1 MDLGYEHPAVLL
13 SVEISE
19 VVQKLRRYLGKSSD
33 SFKRTTK
40 KLDVVEDKL
49 RFLRLDSLQRVK
61 PAPAWLQDLNKAA
74 QDAKGLLDDME
85 SEVKAPDSSISD
97 VMNWLSSDDRNMIR
111 MVYVISKLAS
121 ACSQGKSIVDTPP
134 LNESALGD
142 EKEDKIAS
150 SSVAMTRQDKSFL
163 GDDFLIGRDEEI
175 AMIRDMVLDNAQYV
189 PTEITL
195 KIREE
200 AEKLHV
206 PHKGWITETLHK
218 IDMSKWTQQAIEV
231 SPHPENEKS
240 NKVEYIRH
248 PHDSAVTYLRNPA
261 VIPIVGISG
270 VGKSAL
276 AKFIFDDANV
286 REHFGDIS
294 AWVYMTDRTDQ
305 LVTIEQIIYS
315 FNPKDNISYM
325 TSLDSAYSQ
334 LQDIIEGKRFLLVL
348 DDVWNEICVLWNDL
362 RSVLSKGAPGSVVLV
377 TTQLYSVANFVG
389 TAGPVI
395 LDPLQSDDSWALLRR
410 YAFVEP
416 CRSLSTEGL
425 KEIGRKISHRLHGL
439 PLSIKVTGATLRS
452 QLEEADWREI
462 LNSWWWNVS
471 DDNFAIRIISSL
483 GSCYSALPGYL
494 RQCFVYCSIFPRN
507 YVFEKDN
514 LVQMWI
520 ANGFIQLDSSSGVKR
535 LEDVGG
541 EWFYELVNRAF
552 LQPSAR
558 KTEYIIHD
566 LVWDFASALSSDE
579 YHGIDN
585 KVRGVSQDVR
595 YLSVDMDALDTLP
608 DKFKTEQLRTFMLL
622 DGSHQPSN
630 NETHLPLSNFLCNSK
645 SLRLLAFS
653 SRSYKWLGRTS
664 ALSNVI
670 SSTKHLRYLDLS
682 FTGIAKLPNSVCSL
696 CHLQVLG
703 LRGCTF
709 GKLPGDMNF
718 LINLR
723 HLHASSGTIAQI
735 NGIGKLTKLQE
746 LHEFH
751 IKAEEGHGITELSDM
766 NDLGGSLCISHLE
779 MVTDPAEALQAN
791 IVEKDYITALELRWS
806 YTLPDL
812 SKSILGCLSPPR
824 YLQELKLYGYSGFEL
839 PDWVGQLKHVRVV
852 EISWCK
858 NLNVL
863 PPLGQLEHLQKL
875 KLDGLPSIKD
885 INSDI
890 CGTSNVV
897 FWSLEE
903 LSFEYMENWES
914 WTYAGSSDFIRNLKK
929 LKILSCEKLR
939 KVPFESLGLATKEII
954 IKWCDPYDDT
964 FSRYLQGLNGLT
976 RLEVGGS
983 RRCKLIIPC
992 KQLMSLEYL
1001 HIQGFGDVCI
1011 KSGLWYIKNL
1021 KNILIIDCSTVVTD
1035 SNEESAQEDKQSP
1048 TQIDRTMHSLTHLTL
1063 GGDTMQKVGLEFVIP
1078 QTPSLRNLRLDIV
1091 QGHTSITKKWLQYLT
1106 SLQELEIYSCHALP
1120 SSLSSLS
1127 SLRRCTL
1134 KYCHWMYSI
1143 PPNSLPGNLKELQIE
1158 ECSFELEARCQN
1170 PTGDARPEGRKIE
1183 LWQKRKMGE
1192 WQERK
1197 LEHGRTKLIEMQQKN
1212 ESLGIP
1218 MSWREKSPKSSK
1230 GESLYQS
1237 DKYWS
1242 RGQRMQEGHEWPRKQ
1257 HMEEQSF
1264 IEKEKS
1270 SSLNEQAE
1278 EDESKKEPLEEWL
1291 QQSEG
1296 DQWPEREW
1304 ELYSWVERKLKKEL
1318 DRNKDD
1324 PSSLMKEREE
1334 WLKEEERKFHSE
1346 TLGKDW
1352 PNICHVPYICVEGK
1366 IVQNLYT

>member
-1 MDLGYEHPAVLL
+1 
-13 SVEISE
+13 
-19 VVQKLRRYLGKSSD
+19 
-33 SFKRTTK
+33 
-40 KLDVVEDKL
+40 
-49 RFLRLDSLQRVK
+49 
-61 PAPAWLQDLNKAA
+61 
-74 QDAKGLLDDME
+74 
-85 SEVKAPDSSISD
+85 
-97 VMNWLSSDDRNMIR
+97 
-111 MVYVISKLAS
+111 
-121 ACSQGKSIVDTPP
+121 
-134 LNESALGD
+134 
-142 EKEDKIAS
+142 
-150 SSVAMTRQDKSFL
+150 
-163 GDDFLIGRDEEI
+163 
-175 AMIRDMVLDNAQYV
+175 MVLDNAQYIA
-189 PTEITL
+189 TEITL

-240 NKVEYIRH
+240 NKNVF
-248 PHDSAVTYLRNPA
+248 
-261 VIPIVGISG
+261 VIHMTVLLHTFGISG

-286 REHFGDIS
+286 QEHFGDIS

-325 TSLDSAYSQ
+325 TSLDRAYSQ

-348 DDVWNEICVLWNDL
+348 DDVWNEICVLWNGL
-362 RSVLSKGAPGSVVLV
+362 RSVLSKGAPGSVILV

-395 LDPLQSDDSWALLRR
+395 LDPLQSEDSWTFLRR

-425 KEIGRKISHRLHGL
+425 EEIGRKISHRLPGL

-471 DDNFAIRIISSL
+471 DDNFAIRVISSL

-520 ANGFIQLDSSSGVKR
+520 ANGFIELDSSSGVKR

-541 EWFYELVNRAF
+541 EWFDELVNRAF

-558 KTEYIIHD
+558 KTEYIMHD
-566 LVWDFASALSSDE
+566 LVWDFASALSCDE

-585 KVRGVSQDVR
+585 KSVSQDVR
-595 YLSVDMDALDTLP
+595 YLSVDMDGLNTLP

-622 DGSHQPSN
+622 GDSHQPSN
-630 NETHLPLSNFLCNSK
+630 NETHLPLNNFLGNST
-645 SLRLLAFS
+645 SLRLLALS

-670 SSTKHLRYLDLS
+670 NSTKHLRYLDLS
-682 FTGIAKLPNSVCSL
+682 FTGITKLPYSVCSL

-709 GKLPGDMNF
+709 DKLPGDMNS

-723 HLHASSGTIAQI
+723 HLHASSDTIAQI

-746 LHEFH
+746 VHEFH
-751 IKAEEGHGITELSDM
+751 IKAEEGHRITELSDM
-766 NDLGGSLCISHLE
+766 NDLRGSLCISHLE
-779 MVTDPAEALQAN
+779 MVTGRAKALEAN
-791 IVEKDYITALELRWS
+791 IIEKNYLTALELRWS
-806 YTLPDL
+806 YTCRSDL

-824 YLQELKLYGYSGFEL
+824 YLQELKLYGYSGFVL

-852 EISWCK
+852 EIRS
-858 NLNVL
+858 
-863 PPLGQLEHLQKL
+863 
-875 KLDGLPSIKD
+875 
-885 INSDI
+885 
-890 CGTSNVV
+890 SN
-897 FWSLEE
+897 
-903 LSFEYMENWES
+903 
-914 WTYAGSSDFIRNLKK
+914 FIRNLQK
-929 LKILSCEKLR
+929 LQILSCDELR
-939 KVPFESLGLATKEII
+939 KVPFESLGSATKEII
-954 IKWCDPYDDT
+954 IRDCDPYDDT

-976 RLEVGGS
+976 RLEVVCANRWYKS
-983 RRCKLIIPC
+983 DKLILPC
-992 KQLMSLEYL
+992 KQLVSLEYL
-1001 HIQGFGDVCI
+1001 HIKKIQEVCI
-1011 KSGLWYIKNL
+1011 EGGLWYMRNL
-1021 KNILIIDCSTVVTD
+1021 KDLLMINCYVVVTD
-1035 SNEESAQEDKQSP
+1035 SNEESAHEDKQSP
-1048 TQIDRTMHSLTHLTL
+1048 TQIDRAMHSLTHLTL
-1063 GGDTMQKVGLEFVIP
+1063 DGNPKHIVDLEIVIP
-1078 QTPSLRNLRLDIV
+1078 QTTSLRHLCLDGV
-1091 QGHTSITKKWLQYLT
+1091 GRRTSITEKWLQHLT
-1106 SLQELEIYSCHALP
+1106 SLKELEISSCYALP

-1127 SLRRCTL
+1127 SLKRFTL
-1134 KYCHWMYSI
+1134 ICCYNIHSI
-1143 PPNSLPGNLKELQIE
+1143 PPNSLPGNLKELKIE
-1158 ECSFELEARCQN
+1158 NSSFELEARCQN
-1170 PTGDARPEGRKIE
+1170 PTGDAWRPEGYKIE
-1183 LWQKRKMGE
+1183 LWWRRKIDE
-1192 WQERK
+1192 WRERK
-1197 LEHGRTKLIEMQQKN
+1197 LEHGRTKLIQMQLKK

-1218 MSWREKSPKSSK
+1218 MSRREKSPKSSK

-1237 DKYWS
+1237 DNYGS
-1242 RGQRMQEGHEWPRKQ
+1242 LGQMMQEGHEWPRKQ

-1270 SSLNEQAE
+1270 SSLNEQPE
-1278 EDESKKEPLEEWL
+1278 EDESDKELLEEWL

-1296 DQWPEREW
+1296 DQWPVQEW
-1304 ELYSWVERKLKKEL
+1304 ELYSWVLRKLKKEL

-1334 WLKEEERKFHSE
+1334 WLKEGERKFHSE

-1352 PNICHVPYICVEGK
+1352 PNICHVPYIRVEGK
-1366 IVQNLYT
+1366 ISQDNAFAFGIIYLPSALEDSLADAEAAKRKPRLDWK